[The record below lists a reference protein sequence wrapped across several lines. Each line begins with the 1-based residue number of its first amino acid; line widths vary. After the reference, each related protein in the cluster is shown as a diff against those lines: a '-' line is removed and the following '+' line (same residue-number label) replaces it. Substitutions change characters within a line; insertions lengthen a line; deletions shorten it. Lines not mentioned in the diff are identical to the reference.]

1 MKNKIRVLILFS
13 IISLLALS
21 AVQAF
26 LIRNTYILEEN
37 VMLKEVKD
45 LNSEIRRSMEL
56 DSLIKLWETNL
67 MSIVSIHQK
76 NQDSDSVLIQ
86 RIKERAEETHP
97 LFTQI
102 YEQKIKGKELGYE
115 LKHSSS
121 IKNIILKSEGKLDT
135 VYRSTPENPIQISGD
150 YLENT
155 KAALVVNTT
164 RFSPQVKEI
173 VMDKTIIPVDPYSE
187 IVLKG
192 NLDNQSSPEEIPE
205 KIDRILDFE
214 RLSKNHL
221 EFDAEWEDLIFV
233 EEQRSILFGRM
244 ANLFFISIGIFLFVI
259 LLLFYSIK
267 SLIAQK
273 KIAEIKTDF
282 VNNITHEF
290 KTPLATLE
298 VAVKSLEN
306 ESVLNTPSF
315 LENTVRIIKHQ
326 SHRLQRLVDE
336 AMYNSLS
343 SNAIV
348 LHKEEVFDKDY
359 FKQLLKDFQLSSNI
373 PEVKLE
379 IVLPSE
385 KRILK
390 IDTFHLTTALWNIL
404 ENAVKYGDETTK
416 ISFTAYLKEGNYIIE
431 IENTG
436 STINKKDKKYIFNKF
451 YRVSSGSLHNVKG
464 MGLGLHYAKQIAKA
478 HGGDIFMRSKENS
491 VCFTV
496 KIPVR

>member
-1 MKNKIRVLILFS
+1 
-13 IISLLALS
+13 
-21 AVQAF
+21 
-26 LIRNTYILEEN
+26 
-37 VMLKEVKD
+37 MLKEVKD
-45 LNSEIRRSMEL
+45 LNSEIRRSVDH
-56 DSLIKLWETNL
+56 DSLIKLWQTNL
-67 MSIVSIHQK
+67 MSIVGEHQK

-102 YEQKIKGKELGYE
+102 YEQKIKEKELGYE
-115 LKHSSS
+115 LQYSSS
-121 IKNIILKSEGKLDT
+121 IKNIILKNKEQQDT
-135 VYRSTPENPIQISGD
+135 IYSSTPENPIQISGE
-150 YLENT
+150 YIESS
-155 KAALVVNTT
+155 KALVLNTT
-164 RFSPQVKEI
+164 RFSPQIKEI
-173 VMDKTIIPVDPYSE
+173 VIDKTIIPVDPYSE

-214 RLSKNHL
+214 RLSENYL
-221 EFDAEWEDLIFV
+221 DFDVEWEDLVFV
-233 EEQRSILFGRM
+233 EAQRSILFGRM

-373 PEVKLE
+373 PETKLE

-404 ENAVKYGDETTK
+404 ENAVKYGDETTE
-416 ISFTAYLKEGNYIIE
+416 ISFTTYSKDAEYIIE
-431 IENTG
+431 ISNTG
-436 STINKKDKKYIFNKF
+436 SSIRKKDKKYIFDKF

-464 MGLGLHYAKQIAKA
+464 MGLGLHYAKKIAKA
-478 HGGDIFMRSKENS
+478 HKGEIRMRSGENF
-491 VCFTV
+491 VCFTI
-496 KIPVR
+496 KIPVTE